1 MNKFSELKKF
11 LEFIFKLGPVF
22 IAVEIIVV
30 VVMNL
35 ATKNTTELLSAWT
48 VLLLL
53 TIGIYITLKVG
64 KYHYDKLFPKS
75 LVEAIEKDLEA
86 ESLTQ
91 GSARKSMIN
100 RAIATSMISL
110 NDQTCKL
117 IDRNTNY
124 VIDGLSA
131 NGNRLCDQDV
141 LDGLREL
148 LSPLLDILPH
158 VLEATDARFSIGVYL
173 EDICTE
179 KEGSINYRNKTY
191 MLKDDLEAGTIAV
204 DSIMEK
210 ENLRGEQLELQSF
223 LTASKNN
230 NRFILKPIL
239 INGKECYVVACP
251 IPVVCNIEESDGVLF
266 ILHRKLSNAP
276 VDLEEVL
283 EIFNRTLANWKSQY
297 NECVQNHFLYDTE
310 KLTLQLDDK
319 STIKLYEGGGW
330 KHFAPPPAEAKK
342 IKSK

>member
-1 MNKFSELKKF
+1 M
-11 LEFIFKLGPVF
+11 EFIFKLGPVF

-35 ATKNTTELLSAWT
+35 ATKNTTKLLSAWT
-48 VLLLL
+48 ILLLL

-64 KYHYDKLFPKS
+64 KYYYDKLFPKS

-124 VIDGLSA
+124 VIDGVSA

-141 LDGLREL
+141 HNGLKDL
-148 LSPLLDILPH
+148 LSPLLDILPY
-158 VLEATDARFSIGVYL
+158 VLEATDARFTIGVYL

-179 KEGSINYRNKTY
+179 EDRSAVYHNKTY
-191 MLKDDLEAGTIAV
+191 LLKDDLEASAIATSTIMGEE
-204 DSIMEK
+204 S
-210 ENLRGEQLELQSF
+210 LRGEQLELQAI
-223 LTASKNN
+223 LTAANN
-230 NRFILKPIL
+230 NNDFTIKPMR
-239 INGKECYVVACP
+239 INGMGCTVVACP

-310 KLTLQLDDK
+310 KLTFQLDDK